1 MSTGTQPLGTST
13 QRPSGVPGRIERAD
27 LHFVRPV
34 GAMREGKPMPLYLI
48 ERNFAEQL
56 EVEVTKETIDTVNA
70 VKAIN
75 IEEENRWLFSFL
87 SADKKKTYC
96 LYEAPSI
103 EAIRKAAERA
113 GLPADV
119 ITEVTEVRP
128 EMFV

>member
-1 MSTGTQPLGTST
+1 
-13 QRPSGVPGRIERAD
+13 
-27 LHFVRPV
+27 
-34 GAMREGKPMPLYLI
+34 MPLYVI

-56 EVEVTKETIDTVNA
+56 EVTKEAADALIA
-70 VKAIN
+70 VN

-96 LYEAPSI
+96 LYEAPNI
-103 EAIRKAAERA
+103 DAIRKAAERA

-119 ITEVTEVRP
+119 ITEVSEVRP